1 MRQAKN
7 KSKKSPPGSE
17 SGARRY
23 EPLPL
28 PDIQEGRRRF
38 LESGRYHE
46 AGSREDL
53 NFQFTSAVMALGRRW
68 RNRLNEELAQIGQT
82 QARWESLFWIEA
94 AGGHATQSEVAQRVG
109 IEGPTF
115 ARMLD
120 RLEKE
125 KLVVRRASKS
135 DRRTKTIALRKGAAP
150 RLKEIS
156 DMTDRLRSRL
166 LEDVDPVEL
175 AACIA
180 VIRRILP
187 KLQQL

>member
-1 MRQAKN
+1 MRHAKGT
-7 KSKKSPPGSE
+7 KRTPGSAGRSKPE
-17 SGARRY
+17 RY

-28 PDIQEGRRRF
+28 PSIQEGRRRF

-68 RNRLNEELAQIGQT
+68 RNRLNEQLAAIGQS
-82 QARWESLFWIEA
+82 QARWESLYWIEA
-94 AGGHATQSEVAQRVG
+94 SGGHATQSELAQRVG

-125 KLVVRRASKS
+125 RLVVRRASKH
-135 DRRTKTIALRKGAAP
+135 DRRSKTISLRKGAAP

-156 DMTDRLRSRL
+156 DLSDRLRSRL
-166 LEDVDPVEL
+166 LEDIEPAEL
-175 AACIA
+175 TACLA
-180 VIRRILP
+180 TIRKILP
-187 KLQQL
+187 KLEQL

>member
-1 MRQAKN
+1 
-7 KSKKSPPGSE
+7 
-17 SGARRY
+17 
-23 EPLPL
+23 
-28 PDIQEGRRRF
+28 
-38 LESGRYHE
+38 
-46 AGSREDL
+46 
-53 NFQFTSAVMALGRRW
+53 
-68 RNRLNEELAQIGQT
+68 
-82 QARWESLFWIEA
+82 
-94 AGGHATQSEVAQRVG
+94 
-109 IEGPTF
+109 
-115 ARMLD
+115 MLD

-135 DRRTKTIALRKGAAP
+135 DRRTKTIALRKDAAP

>member
-1 MRQAKN
+1 MRHGKVR
-7 KSKKSPPGSE
+7 KSARRSE
-17 SGARRY
+17 SGAGRY
-23 EPLPL
+23 DPLPL
-28 PDIQEGRRRF
+28 PDIHEGRRRF

-68 RNRLNEELAQIGQT
+68 RNRLNEELALIGQT

-94 AGGHATQSEVAQRVG
+94 AGGHATQSELAQRVG

-135 DRRTKTIALRKGAAP
+135 DRRTKTIALCKGAAP

-166 LEDVDPVEL
+166 LADVDPADL

-180 VIRRILP
+180 VIRRIILP
-187 KLQQL
+187 KLEQL

>member
-1 MRQAKN
+1 MRTKDKGR
-7 KSKKSPPGSE
+7 KSAPRSE
-17 SGARRY
+17 PRAGRY

-68 RNRLNEELAQIGQT
+68 RNRLNEELAHIGQT

-125 KLVVRRASKS
+125 KLVIRRASKL
-135 DRRTKTIALRKGAAP
+135 DRRTKTIALRRGAAP

-156 DMTDRLRSRL
+156 DLTDRLRSRL